1 MTTRTYAAK
10 KIGIYRNDGNGI
22 NIDNNI
28 GIHGSKAHN
37 VR

>member
-1 MTTRTYAAK
+1 MVAKTPAAN
-10 KIGIYRNDGNGI
+10 KIRIIRNVGNGI